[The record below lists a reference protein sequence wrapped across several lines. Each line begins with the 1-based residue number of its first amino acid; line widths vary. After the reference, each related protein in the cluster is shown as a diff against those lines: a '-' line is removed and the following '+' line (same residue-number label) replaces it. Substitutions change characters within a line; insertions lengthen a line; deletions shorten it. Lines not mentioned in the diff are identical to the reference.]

1 MKLFDILKVLDGI
14 APFDLAEKWD
24 NVGLIVGDAGQE
36 IRKAIISLDAGF
48 DAITRAEETGCDLI
62 ITHHPLFIEPLKNLN
77 LKDPTA
83 FKAGRLL
90 KAGISLVAMH
100 TNLDA
105 ADGGVADTLAQALS
119 LRDVESKGYFRVGT
133 IEPAPLSDWVKT
145 LTFKNPRITDAGRPA
160 GRIAACPGSGMSLWR
175 EAIDAGCDTIVTGD
189 VKYHSAMEAFE
200 AGLNVVDLGHYGT
213 ESIIVGTFAERLAQI
228 LKGVEISSYT
238 GRDIFITI

>member
-1 MKLFDILKVLDGI
+1 MKLFDILRVLDGI

-36 IRKAIISLDAGF
+36 IRKAIISLDPGL
-48 DAITRAEETGCDLI
+48 DVISKAEETGCDLI

-77 LKDPTA
+77 LKDATA
-83 FKAGRLL
+83 LKAGKLL

-105 ADGGVADTLAQALS
+105 AEDGVADMLARALGLS
-119 LRDVESKGYFRVGT
+119 DIESKGYFRVGT
-133 IEPAPLSDWVKT
+133 IEAAPLSDWVKT
-145 LTFKNPRITDAGRPA
+145 LPFKNSRITDAGKPA

-175 EAIDAGCDTIVTGD
+175 EVLDAGCDTIVTGD
-189 VKYHSAMEAFE
+189 VKYHSAIEAFE
-200 AGLNVVDLGHYGT
+200 TGLNVVDLGHYET
-213 ESIIVGTFAERLAQI
+213 ESLIVEPFAERLSR
-228 LKGVEISSYT
+228 LLSGVEISPYT